1 LRIPNKIIG
10 VDLDGVIADIVT
22 QLVRF
27 SRTEYGLDL
36 SPSTFESENIETCTP
51 INAEQLRRLFCDP
64 KFFRTMRAIPGAR
77 TSLARLVDAGFT
89 VHIVTDRF
97 WYPGIHDDTR
107 YWISRRAIPA
117 TSVVFANK
125 SEKQTIARDL
135 EFRWFIEDQRSN
147 ANLLSNVCRVLL
159 LDRPYNQ
166 GMLASNVQRTKS
178 LNVASEIIRQHVVK
192 ERASL
197 REPEQQQIAKIS

>member
-1 LRIPNKIIG
+1 MRILNKIIG
-10 VDLDGVIADIVT
+10 VDLDGVIADIVA

-51 INAEQLRRLFCDP
+51 ISAEQLRRLFCDP
-64 KFFRTMRAIPGAR
+64 KFFRTMRAIQGAR
-77 TSLARLVDAGFT
+77 RSLARLVVAGFT

-107 YWISRRAIPA
+107 HWISQRTIPA
-117 TSVVFANK
+117 SAVVFATK
-125 SEKQTIARDL
+125 SEKQTVARDL

-159 LDRPYNQ
+159 IDRPYNQ
-166 GMLASNVQRTKS
+166 GMLAPKVQRIKS
-178 LNVASEIIRQHVVK
+178 LNVATEIILQDLLQ
-192 ERASL
+192 ERASFHG
-197 REPEQQQIAKIS
+197 RGQQQIAKIS